1 MPAVDECMGVLEDK
15 FPGQTDAFD
24 VGLVTALFSSKM
36 NDAVN
41 FTSVCRAL
49 CVEGEITKIERKVL
63 ALVLALMCDG
73 DVEERLKV
81 VFGTICAEGGAST
94 TRDAI
99 EGAVFDALK
108 CLGVICDC
116 FETAAAPSLAWA
128 EQFTLDEFR
137 FRHAARAIEDV
148 VGFEFHDIR
157 FGAFVQICFHFFYNV
172 MEEATTTMGSP
183 VRSRSDP
190 VLRRFTEDG
199 IDSTHEE
206 RLSRRN
212 TETGEEPRLSPIPS
226 ASDLVAAER
235 ASPGPS
241 GRKSVVLTAAE
252 SAADTAAEE
261 ARNQEFVEGEDEKEE
276 TTLVSLV
283 QDFGLKLFF
292 IGGVRYTLAL
302 SVLAASL
309 SLFFVLVNR
318 FDYTTEVAL
327 ACVFVFDFA
336 LGMTSLYMAS
346 RMNKLENADLTF
358 LDEENAKEIAEEIPE
373 EVDSILPGL
382 RKMIPSLG
390 RLMGR
395 RGGGGG
401 RAKRKK
407 QLSPDEH
414 DGGMVEQKNKGLIGG
429 FFQLFKQGGA
439 NEPGVPPSA
448 SKRKVAGT
456 PSRKERATPGKH
468 RHTRSRTSYTEMDFT
483 PYKMKGST
491 HHSRNASN

>member
-395 RGGGGG
+395 RGGAGAAQSERSSLAPTSTTAEWSSKRTRGSSAASSSSSNRGAPTSRACLPPRARGRLRGRLHARRGRRRGSTGTRG
-401 RAKRKK
+401 RARRTRRW
-407 QLSPDEH
+407 
-414 DGGMVEQKNKGLIGG
+414 I
-429 FFQLFKQGGA
+429 
-439 NEPGVPPSA
+439 
-448 SKRKVAGT
+448 
-456 PSRKERATPGKH
+456 SRP
-468 RHTRSRTSYTEMDFT
+468 TR
-483 PYKMKGST
+483 
-491 HHSRNASN
+491 